1 MWRHWRQM
9 TCLQDCLLWHKERT
23 AAPTAYNHNCNKTH
37 NNSKMNPIK
46 RIVLTGGPC
55 AGKTTA
61 LVRVTEYFSNLGYK
75 VFTVPEVPT
84 MITQSGWSYL
94 TDNKDFYYEGE
105 LVILQTQLALEDSI
119 MRLAETVK
127 KDQPC
132 VVICD
137 RGTMDIS
144 AYISPEMWQELTSRV
159 GYTSEELCKRYDA
172 VLHLVTAA
180 DGAEQFYTTANN
192 AQRYEQANEEGL
204 KIARCLDRKVL
215 EAWANHPHFRV
226 IDNAFDFDCKLNRV
240 LKEISQTLE
249 LPLPV
254 TEEFKFIVETTGE
267 IPDATE
273 SEITQTY
280 LVADPDCEVRLRRR
294 RIYGQT
300 LNILTTTRTLSD
312 RKRIITERQ
321 VTNQVYE
328 SLMQQADPYRQ
339 TINKERRSFIWQGHF
354 YELDTYTSPH
364 EGLMVL
370 EAKGVSSRDD
380 IVMPP
385 FIKVI
390 EDITGNRAYYNY
402 NIALRR

>member
-1 MWRHWRQM
+1 
-9 TCLQDCLLWHKERT
+9 
-23 AAPTAYNHNCNKTH
+23 
-37 NNSKMNPIK
+37 
-46 RIVLTGGPC
+46 
-55 AGKTTA
+55 
-61 LVRVTEYFSNLGYK
+61 
-75 VFTVPEVPT
+75 
-84 MITQSGWSYL
+84 
-94 TDNKDFYYEGE
+94 
-105 LVILQTQLALEDSI
+105 
-119 MRLAETVK
+119 
-127 KDQPC
+127 
-132 VVICD
+132 
-137 RGTMDIS
+137 
-144 AYISPEMWQELTSRV
+144 MWQELTSQV

-300 LNILTTTRTLSD
+300 LNILTTTT
-312 RKRIITERQ
+312 
-321 VTNQVYE
+321 
-328 SLMQQADPYRQ
+328 
-339 TINKERRSFIWQGHF
+339 FI
-354 YELDTYTSPH
+354 
-364 EGLMVL
+364 
-370 EAKGVSSRDD
+370 
-380 IVMPP
+380 
-385 FIKVI
+385 
-390 EDITGNRAYYNY
+390 
-402 NIALRR
+402 